1 MTGIVSD
8 DNVHSCLRNT
18 RNWPRFEGWGQFG
31 DAGFGQPLAAPPQ
44 LRYNPPIHDQSW
56 DES

>member
-8 DNVHSCLRNT
+8 NNVHSCLRDT
-18 RNWPRFEGWGQFG
+18 RNWPGFWDWGQFC
-31 DAGFGQPLAAPPQ
+31 DAGFGQGLAAPPQ
-44 LRYNPPIHDQSW
+44 LRYNPPIHDQSR